1 MVIEDFVQGARPVYE
16 RAAAKGRMLPP
27 GLLYLDSWIDER
39 LHRCFQL
46 METDDPSLLDTW
58 MAEWNDLVRFEVI
71 GLIGSTEAAARA
83 LSSDAAS

>member
-1 MVIEDFVQGARPVYE
+1 
-16 RAAAKGRMLPP
+16 
-27 GLLYLDSWIDER
+27 
-39 LHRCFQL
+39 